1 MNPPAWSAVAWLH
14 QPSRFAR
21 HQTDQVRHSAT
32 SPRGQFGGASEQY
45 VGLSKISWE
54 HSIEEGLVRGQGGKP
69 LGRTRGQYTPGAVAI
84 TMRKS
89 SAMALKNKLAAKSSD
104 GKTFGEPIVPL
115 VVQYL
120 EPDDT
125 PITVELNQCRL
136 LKSSTANERGPDGAA
151 EDLEFSTMEIVENGK
166 RLFSDVVVG

>member
-1 MNPPAWSAVAWLH
+1 MAADDIRING
-14 QPSRFAR
+14 F
-21 HQTDQVRHSAT
+21 THSWT
-32 SPRGQFGGASEQY
+32 STKVTIDGEQY

-54 HSIEEGLVRGQGGKP
+54 HAIEEGLVRGQGAKP
-69 LGRTRGQYTPGAVAI
+69 LGRTRGQYTPGTVAI

-89 SAMALKNKLAAKSSD
+89 SAMALKNNLAAKSSD
-104 GKTFGEPIVPL
+104 GETFGEVVFPI

-136 LKSSTANERGPDGAA
+136 LKSSTANEQGTDASA
-151 EDLEFSTMEIVENGK
+151 EDLELSCIEIVENGK
-166 RLFSDVVVG
+166 KLLADIVVG